1 MVGLA
6 SASAGA
12 WKRSEALGWRVV
24 QASPKKKGESSLGTT
39 DAGTLDLLRRQMGV
53 SGVAHPLQPLT
64 QAEAM
69 PVAILGPGH

>member
-1 MVGLA
+1 
-6 SASAGA
+6 
-12 WKRSEALGWRVV
+12 VV

-53 SGVAHPLQPLT
+53 SGVAHLLQPLR